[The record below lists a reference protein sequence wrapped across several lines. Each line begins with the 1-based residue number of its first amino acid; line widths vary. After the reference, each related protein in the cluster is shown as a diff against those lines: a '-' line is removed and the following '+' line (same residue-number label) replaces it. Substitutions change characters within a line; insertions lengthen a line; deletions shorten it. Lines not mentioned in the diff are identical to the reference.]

1 MNGDDVVKLFQAA
14 AILGVVIFL
23 LWFMVQIQKSNAKTR
38 ATQMEAIRARNAT
51 VVERLQSGKPM
62 DVDTSNIVVQK
73 SETVIW
79 REPAQLIEERV
90 TKREW
95 SGGSKGVSIPT
106 GVLGMKVSLGK
117 TAGRINVERG
127 NVPVATGH
135 LYITNQHIIF
145 SGDGKSTKTP
155 LKKLIDVQCANNGLI
170 MGVTG
175 RQKPLMFLY
184 VNPMVGEVVQAA
196 IQRAYDTQT

>member
-1 MNGDDVVKLFQAA
+1 MTGDDVVKLIQAA
-14 AILGVVIFL
+14 AILGVVIFV
-23 LWFMVQIQKSNAKTR
+23 LWFMVQIQKSSAKTR
-38 ATQMEAIRARNAT
+38 AVQLEAIRARNAT
-51 VVERLQSGKPM
+51 LVERLQSGEAM
-62 DVDTSNIVVQK
+62 DIDASNIVVMK

-95 SGGSKGVSIPT
+95 SGGSKGISIPT

-155 LKKLIDVQCANNGLI
+155 LKKLIDVQCANNGLV